1 MDFLIW
7 NLFFL
12 DAVRFTLNGNNCQ
25 DNKQQCSKNPSAAH
39 RIPLRGLTVR
49 VPCAV
54 SACKIIGPVF
64 FKEIIH
70 DL

>member
-7 NLFFL
+7 DLFFL
-12 DAVRFTLNGNNCQ
+12 DAVWFTLNGNKCQ
-25 DNKQQCSKNPSAAH
+25 NNKQQCSKNPNAAH
-39 RIPLRGLTVR
+39 RTNLHGLTVR

-54 SACKIIGPVF
+54 SAYKINGPVF

-70 DL
+70 NL